1 MYSVF
6 LVDDEVVVREG
17 IRNNIPW
24 ENTEYTLAGEA
35 PDGEMALAIL
45 KDLKPDIL
53 ITDIRMPFLDGL
65 ALARIVKKTQPWIKI
80 IILSGHDEFSYAQE
94 AISIGVEEYLLKP
107 VSSAN
112 MLECLHK
119 VALRIEEEK
128 KQRNDTERLK
138 RRVLSSNDLL
148 REKWLCDLVA
158 SAAVSGSV
166 FEQAREF
173 NIDILSRVYSV
184 VIAELGCDKPDS
196 AEIERAKGIIDSLV
210 SASDG
215 IISFSSG
222 VDTITFIVKGDDNEA
237 VEESAYSLA
246 QGIKFEAER
255 NTGILLSVGI
265 GSCVHRIGSLPQ
277 SWSEAKNALK
287 YLSATGRHMIIGV
300 HDIHP
305 SNNSP
310 HADIGA
316 DPVVIRLRHATEED
330 VECIVEQYSAIL
342 DESGSRPGNIA
353 YYLLYD
359 IIVAARKLA
368 AEFGGS
374 HADIFPKE
382 LQPGDV
388 SAIAESPAS
397 FRAEVKRILEKL
409 IALRTAR
416 EGSGHNTVIQRAK
429 RYIQEHFADPDI
441 SLNTVAAEVNY
452 SPNHFSTVFS
462 QEAGDTFIEY
472 LTCTRITRAKQLLSS
487 TGMRS
492 SEIAYEVGYNDPHY
506 FSFLFKKTTGKSPR
520 EFRTEKKN
528 PEQ

>member
-24 ENTEYTLAGEA
+24 EETEYTLAGEA

-112 MLECLHK
+112 MLDCLHK
-119 VALRIEEEK
+119 VALRLEEEK

-158 SAAVSGSV
+158 GAAGAGSV

-173 NIDILSRVYSV
+173 SVDIVSQSYSIA
-184 VIAELGCDKPDS
+184 IAELCCDKPDS
-196 AEIERAKGIIDSLV
+196 AELDRARGIIESLV
-210 SASDG
+210 SASEE

-222 VDTITFIVKGDDNEA
+222 VDTITFIIKGGDSEA

-265 GSCVHRIGSLPQ
+265 GSCVHRLGSLPQ

-287 YLSATGRHMIIGV
+287 YLSATGRHMIVGV
-300 HDIHP
+300 NDIHP
-305 SNNSP
+305 ATDSA
-310 HADIGA
+310 HADVGA

-330 VECIVEQYSAIL
+330 VDCIVEQYSGIL
-342 DESGSRPGNIA
+342 NDSGSRHGNIA

-359 IIVAARKLA
+359 IIVAGRKLA
-368 AEFGGS
+368 VEFGGTYT
-374 HADIFPKE
+374 DIFPQD
-382 LQPGDV
+382 LQPGDI
-388 SAIAESPAS
+388 STIAESPES
-397 FRAEVKRILEKL
+397 FRAEVRRILRRI

-462 QEAGDTFIEY
+462 QEAGETFIEY

-487 TGMRS
+487 TALRS
-492 SEIAYEVGYNDPHY
+492 SEVAYEVGYNDPHY
-506 FSFLFKKTTGKSPR
+506 FSFLFKKTTGQSPR
-520 EFRTEKKN
+520 EFRTEVKG
-528 PEQ
+528 PDR

>member
-17 IRNNIPW
+17 IRNTIPW
-24 ENTEYTLAGEA
+24 EETGYTLVGEA

-65 ALARIVKKTQPWIKI
+65 ALSRIVKKTQPWIKI

-119 VALRIEEEK
+119 VALRLEEEK

-138 RRVLSSNDLL
+138 RRVVSSNDLL
-148 REKWLCDLVA
+148 KEKWLCDLV
-158 SAAVSGSV
+158 SGAVSPESV

-173 NIDILSRVYSV
+173 TIDIVSQVYAIA
-184 VIAELGCDKPDS
+184 IAELSCDKPDS
-196 AEIERAKGIIDSLV
+196 AELDRTKSIIDSLV
-210 SASDG
+210 SVSED

-222 VDTITFIVKGDDNEA
+222 VDTITFIIKGSDCET

-255 NTGILLSVGI
+255 NTRTLVSIGI
-265 GSCVHRIGSLPQ
+265 GSSVTRLGSLPQ

-287 YLSATGRHMIIGV
+287 YLSATGRNMIVGV
-300 HDIHP
+300 NDIHP
-305 SNNSP
+305 VASSS
-310 HADIGA
+310 HTELGA
-316 DPVVIRLRHATEED
+316 DPVAIRLRHATEED
-330 VECIVEQYSAIL
+330 VECIVEQYSGIL
-342 DESGSRPGNIA
+342 TESGSRRGNIA

-368 AEFGGS
+368 REFGGTYE
-374 HADIFPKE
+374 DIFPKDM
-382 LQPGDV
+382 QPADV
-388 SAIAESPAS
+388 SAIAESTES
-397 FRAEVKRILEKL
+397 FRTEVRRILHQ
-409 IALRTAR
+409 IITLRTAR

-462 QEAGDTFIEY
+462 QEAGETFIEY
-472 LTCTRITRAKQLLSS
+472 LTCTRITRAQQLLTS
-487 TGMRS
+487 TSLRS
-492 SEIAYEVGYNDPHY
+492 SEVAYEVGYNDPHY

-520 EFRTEKKN
+520 EFRTEGKDSDR
-528 PEQ
+528 